1 MKEGIIGE
9 LFYDRSY
16 NRNYQLHCI
25 LQGSSPQYTS
35 NCKGKPPFTVK
46 MIVFIQFIMADLQLN
61 RIWKKIEMKQYVIL
75 QCFTLLNHATTYTG
89 VSFKGLQN
97 SCHSIVKKGYP
108 QQKSFQAMQFN
119 KKANYSKMY
128 NNKWQK
134 SAILACCCQLVCLSH
149 YCWWLITENTSN
161 LPYND
166 VSHQYLFQL
175 VEAGFHVLVVNSI
188 SSKDCGCWTF
198 ILLNVFGEMTSILAV
213 F

>member
-1 MKEGIIGE
+1 MSCFTTAVTTAII
-9 LFYDRSY
+9 SY
-16 NRNYQLHCI
+16 IVYYKAVAHNT
-25 LQGSSPQYTS
+25 PV
-35 NCKGKPPFTVK
+35 TVK
-46 MIVFIQFIMADLQLN
+46 ESLPLLSKWSYLYNSLWRTSIL

-75 QCFTLLNHATTYTG
+75 QCFTLLNHATTCTG

-108 QQKSFQAMQFN
+108 QQKSFQPMQFN

-149 YCWWLITENTSN
+149 YCWWLITENSSN

-198 ILLNVFGEMTSILAV
+198 ISLNVFGEMTSILAV